1 MRRAKGWFGKAR
13 AFAVAHRRCAGASDG
28 SERSCSMNTK
38 RAWVVALATILAGI
52 ALALVQ
58 NKVAPCMLVLQEA
71 FNIDMATAGWLSS
84 LFSLVGIVL
93 AIPAAV
99 ILNKLGPKKGGII
112 ALVCAI
118 IGSLIGLLVDNTAVL
133 MASRIVEGMGVG
145 LMSVI
150 GPSLIAMWFP
160 ETKRGLPMSI
170 WAAYQMGAQAVMFFC
185 AGTVVANF
193 GWQGMWIFGLV
204 ACIVALVLYVACV
217 KSPRPEE
224 SYADVES
231 EDVSIAE
238 GLKSPYA
245 WVMSLVTM
253 LFCIGCF
260 GFVNWIAT
268 CWAEQ
273 IFGGD
278 ANAANM
284 WVGYFSLGGVVA
296 AVIVGALLNKI
307 RNRKRF
313 GMGVLVAYG
322 LVSIVGMYLQSA
334 TPLIVFVVVYA
345 FVDAG
350 FPCVL
355 WTMTAQTVKKPALAG
370 VALGVVSIGFNLGV
384 LLGPP
389 IVGAV
394 VDAAGWHAG
403 AWVICGVCVLAGVA
417 LGFVKQY
424 AADGSDA

>member
-1 MRRAKGWFGKAR
+1 
-13 AFAVAHRRCAGASDG
+13 
-28 SERSCSMNTK
+28 MNSK
-38 RAWVVALATILAGI
+38 RAWIVALATIFAGV

-58 NKVAPCMLVLQEA
+58 NKVAPCMELLQTT
-71 FNIDMATAGWLSS
+71 FGIDSATAGWLSS
-84 LFSLVGIVL
+84 LFSLVGVVI

-99 ILNKLGPKKGGII
+99 ILNKLGPRKGGII

-118 IGSLIGLLVDNTAVL
+118 GGSLIGLFVPHVGVL
-133 MASRIVEGMGVG
+133 LASRVVEGLGVG

-150 GPSLIAMWFP
+150 GPSIIAMWFP
-160 ETKRGLPMSI
+160 EAKRGLPTSI
-170 WAAYQMGAQAVMFFC
+170 WAAYQMCAQAIMFFL
-185 AGTVVANF
+185 ASVLTTSF
-193 GWQGMWIFGLV
+193 GWQGMWWFGLA
-204 ACIVALVLYVACV
+204 ACVVALAFYVLCV
-217 KSPRPEE
+217 RSPRPED

-238 GLKSPYA
+238 GVKSVSS

-268 CWAEQ
+268 YWASVPSIGES
-273 IFGGD
+273 
-278 ANAANM
+278 ANM

-296 AVIVGALLNKI
+296 AIVIGALLNHVK
-307 RNRKRF
+307 NRKVF
-313 GMGVLVAYG
+313 GAVVLVAYG
-322 LVSIVGMYLQSA
+322 VVSVFGMTLNNPA
-334 TPLIVFVVVYA
+334 PLIGFVIVYA

-355 WTMTAQTVKKPALAG
+355 WTMTSQTVKKPELSG

-389 IVGAV
+389 IIGAV
-394 VDAAGWHAG
+394 VDMFGWTAAAWTICGCCVAAAVLLLFVRLYSAAGEQKVDVPEEAPVT
-403 AWVICGVCVLAGVA
+403 A
-417 LGFVKQY
+417 
-424 AADGSDA
+424 